1 MRKWRWTDHVELY
14 KSAFTIAA
22 LSIDLSKIHSTRHP
36 RLEELEHLQQVLAG
50 SNHIWH
56 SENTQDSWC
65 QSMIWI
71 ERWSFFRFLL
81 HTKGTIKTTIL
92 FSTRKIGKTSLRWH
106 LSTTSLTMKHSSF
119 VYPKIGICSHRIL
132 KRNNRN
138 NAFQMLHYNLSFE
151 QQKLFILNASLGFQ

>member
-1 MRKWRWTDHVELY
+1 
-14 KSAFTIAA
+14 
-22 LSIDLSKIHSTRHP
+22 
-36 RLEELEHLQQVLAG
+36 
-50 SNHIWH
+50 
-56 SENTQDSWC
+56 
-65 QSMIWI
+65 
-71 ERWSFFRFLL
+71 
-81 HTKGTIKTTIL
+81 
-92 FSTRKIGKTSLRWH
+92 LRWH